1 MLIAARRKWLC
12 LRRKRAIKPIR
23 DKFITRKG
31 LRRSLAVRL
40 TDKLSTK
47 TAALATPH
55 VRLYSTTCEKPG
67 WRSYTAIDDEVC
79 AQVRVQVP
87 RKHLGGGNT
96 VACELSAK
104 VYLVILST
112 SAAVFTFDTFKFY
125 RFGNEISKLI
135 INKCL
140 IFLPQTYNNI
150 NC

>member
-40 TDKLSTK
+40 PDKLSTK
-47 TAALATPH
+47 TAAVATPH

-79 AQVRVQVP
+79 AQVRVPVT
-87 RKHLGGGNT
+87 RKHLGRNT
-96 VACELSAK
+96 VACEMSGK
-104 VYLVILST
+104 VYLVILSACT
-112 SAAVFTFDTFKFY
+112 AVFTFDTFKFY
-125 RFGNEISKLI
+125 RFGNEESKLI
-135 INKCL
+135 INTCL